1 MEVPALGCGKTVT
14 LPQDNKSIYQKNGTS
29 FNRPRTKFCLKKKIL
44 KSCYTFN
51 NNKRC
56 EILGNRHTHREVNRK
71 KELTSVKMKRN
82 IAVISEHLCPLNY

>member
-29 FNRPRTKFCLKKKIL
+29 FNRPRTKFCLKKK
-44 KSCYTFN
+44 KSCNTFN
-51 NNKRC
+51 NNKRR
-56 EILGNRHTHREVNRK
+56 EILGNGHTYTEVNRK